1 VHGRGSSLSEIS
13 LLGLGFVDTLGE
25 DGGVLVSSILG
36 SLRVATLECDTM
48 TLVLETLRS
57 DQTLDLW
64 CLGVWLLS
72 LTLWLD
78 FTTDNKLA
86 DIIFLGETEELAD
99 LRGALGTKTLGV
111 DDIGDTGDITIALLD
126 DGKSKDGQI
135 HRDDAATDGFTL
147 ALTSSAGSVAGVTI
161 AQEETD
167 TSWVHNSLLHWET
180 LLVVAAGDLEDV
192 ALEFVANAVTWD
204 LCAHSLIH
212 KYTQFSLIFDLNQL
226 LAAIGREGDVQL
238 HLDGVSWSR

>member
-13 LLGLGFVDTLGE
+13 LLGLGIVDTLGE
-25 DGGVLVSSILG
+25 NCGIFVSSILS
-36 SLRVATLECDTM
+36 SLRVAALECDTM

-57 DQTLDLW
+57 NQTLNLW
-64 CLGVWLLS
+64 CLGIWLLT

-86 DIIFLGETEELAD
+86 DIIFLGEAEELAD
-99 LRGALGTKTLGV
+99 LCGALGTKTLGV
-111 DDIGDTGDITIALLD
+111 NDISDTRDIAIALLD
-126 DGKSKDGQI
+126 DGECKNGQI
-135 HRDDAATDGFTL
+135 HSNDAATDGFTL
-147 ALTSSAGSVAGVTI
+147 ALTSSAGSVAGVAI
-161 AQEETD
+161 AEEKTD
-167 TSWVHNSLLHWET
+167 TSWVHDSLLHWET
-180 LLVVAAGDLEDV
+180 LLVVAAGNLEDI
-192 ALEFVANAVTWD
+192 ALEFVANSVTWD

-212 KYTQFSLIFDLNQL
+212 KYTQLSLIFNLNQL